1 MFSFSQLNEIQ
12 ILMFGL
18 ILLRLSAF
26 IVSAAVFSSQ
36 VISIP
41 AKILISLVFT
51 ISVFSTV
58 ASNEAMVRLSSM
70 QNDLVLLAGRE
81 VLIGI
86 VLGFITRFFFFVVSM
101 AGELVSISMGLG
113 QAQVFNPMMGSMSN
127 AMEQFYTVIAT
138 LIFLVLNGH
147 HMMIM
152 GLAESFTSAPMA
164 QLSFQYATLIEIVF
178 KIQSFL
184 VIGIKI
190 AAPVMIAMIIVQF
203 GMALLN
209 RVVPQINVIFTSAS
223 VTALA
228 GFVILFI
235 SLPLLVMQ
243 MSGLIEFSMN
253 EFFKF
258 LKAI

>member
-70 QNDLVLLAGRE
+70 ENDLILLAGRE

-86 VLGFITRFFFFVVSM
+86 VLGFITRFFFFVISM

-147 HMMIM
+147 HMMII
-152 GLAESFTSAPMA
+152 GLVESFNSAPIA
-164 QLSFQYATLIEIVF
+164 QLSFQYATLIEVVL

-184 VIGIKI
+184 IIGIKI

-203 GMALLN
+203 GMALLS

>member
-70 QNDLVLLAGRE
+70 ENDLILLAGRE

-86 VLGFITRFFFFVVSM
+86 VLGFITRFFFFVISM
-101 AGELVSISMGLG
+101 AGELVSVSMGLG

-147 HMMIM
+147 HIMII
-152 GLAESFTSAPMA
+152 GLVESFNSAPIA
-164 QLSFQYATLIEIVF
+164 QLSFQYATLIEIVL

-184 VIGIKI
+184 IIGIKI